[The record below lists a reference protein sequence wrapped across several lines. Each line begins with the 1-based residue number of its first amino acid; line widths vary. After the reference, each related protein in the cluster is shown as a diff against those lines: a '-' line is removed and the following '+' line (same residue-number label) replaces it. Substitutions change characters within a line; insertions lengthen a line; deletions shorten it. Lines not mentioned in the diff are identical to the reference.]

1 MNKSIKTIFAIL
13 LLSGIIVILIFEKK
27 IIDNQKNNSN
37 LILATQEK
45 LEEHNEKIGSLLK
58 DLHEKLENQIATLGI
73 EIMTEYEKEIILI
86 EEIDEQLDGIQNEQ
100 FRQIKQTTNMAS
112 KYDQILEAEKN
123 RKIINSE
130 RDNELENKKK
140 QIKEL
145 YKKQDY
151 LGCIKCCSEVLVYEP
166 EDYETRFY
174 KMISTF
180 TLNKMDSS
188 KYEEILE
195 DCSVLKKVGYR
206 LDTVNTIEAYIQA
219 ETSGVKNEE

>member
-151 LGCIKCCSEVLVYEP
+151 LGCIKSCSEVLVYEP